1 MWVVADLNEDYI
13 AKMEDVLEVY
23 ERPYDQQE
31 PVVCLDEKPITL
43 HADVRPASP
52 AVPGRE
58 ARRDNEYERCGT
70 ANVFCAVEPKVGR
83 HFTFPTPD
91 RSGFEFARVAVSLAL
106 AYPEAKTIHLVMD
119 NLNIHRRKALADVFG
134 AEMAAQVWN
143 RFTVHYT
150 PTHGS
155 WLNQAEIEIGLF
167 SRQCLGK
174 RRIPSLKILRAQARA
189 WNRRANR
196 DRVKINWK
204 FDRKE
209 ARKKFGYN
217 NHFSSGQRP
226 RYDKY
231 VRGWAIVTV
240 FHDYTHGWS
249 ESCPVDRILDPCLK
263 KACTACCNTAASSG
277 KPASRSSSENHRRR
291 SLGRCFPKA
300 TMNS

>member
-1 MWVVADLNEDYI
+1 MWVVADLDEDYI
-13 AKMEDVLEVY
+13 TKMEDVLEVY

-43 HADVRPASP
+43 HADVRPSSP
-52 AVPGRE
+52 AAPGRE

-70 ANVFCAVEPKVGR
+70 ANVFCAVEPKAGR

-91 RSGFEFARVAVSLAL
+91 RSGFEFARVAVNLAL
-106 AYPEAKTIHLVMD
+106 EYPEAKTIHLVMD

-134 AEMAAQVWN
+134 AEMAAQVWD

-155 WLNQAEIEIGLF
+155 WLNQAEIEIGMF

-174 RRIPSLKILRAQARA
+174 RRIPSLKILKAEARA

-196 DRVKINWK
+196 ERVKIAWQ
-204 FDRKE
+204 FDRKT

-217 NHFSSGQRP
+217 SKSF
-226 RYDKY
+226 K
-231 VRGWAIVTV
+231 
-240 FHDYTHGWS
+240 
-249 ESCPVDRILDPCLK
+249 
-263 KACTACCNTAASSG
+263 
-277 KPASRSSSENHRRR
+277 RS
-291 SLGRCFPKA
+291 K
-300 TMNS
+300 T